1 MTMEQLLYTIFGN
14 LRDYESL
21 SPDLLPLMIMFSV
34 GGGLILSKFTGSFG
48 SLTMPI
54 NCSALFI
61 GAMTANWLL
70 QNVKLPIES
79 SIEAP
84 MVFSMIGM
92 TLASLCMMWF
102 LQRDGLRN

>member
-21 SPDLLPLMIMFSV
+21 SPDLLPLMIMFSIA
-34 GGGLILSKFTGSFG
+34 GGVILSKFTGSIG
-48 SLTMPI
+48 NLTMPI

-61 GAMTANWLL
+61 GAMTSNWLM

-79 SIEAP
+79 TVEAP
-84 MVFSMIGM
+84 LVFSMIGM
-92 TLASLCMMWF
+92 TLASFCMMWW
-102 LQRDGLRN
+102 LQRDGLHH

>member
-34 GGGLILSKFTGSFG
+34 AGGVILSKFTGSIG
-48 SLTMPI
+48 NLTMPI

-61 GAMTANWLL
+61 GAMTSNWLM

-79 SIEAP
+79 TVEAP
-84 MVFSMIGM
+84 LVFSMIGM
-92 TLASLCMMWF
+92 TLASFCMMWW
-102 LQRDGLRN
+102 LQRDGLHH